1 MVKHKNTIKNTVA
14 SILISTI
21 SLLLILI
28 ILVSCSSS
36 KSGSEE
42 GGESSQKPQSSQK
55 STSKGSQQGGGG
67 SEDEGQGEPHEYIE
81 DAKSVK
87 IEPIEA
93 AQLDINHVVFLDPG
107 RISIT
112 CPKDIGEHRSFLYD
126 LETKQV
132 VKLPDNTTVLK
143 KLDNDDLFVMTKAN
157 TEYAILDGASYTVK
171 KAIARPENVDNSL
184 DISPDGKSIAY
195 VTDEGLF
202 ISDLDFQNPVRLLA
216 AKREGSAFDMEMPR
230 YPKWFDA
237 NRIGYKM
244 MGFEG
249 VLFCGVTLR
258 DASDNKTYTEAQD
271 STLYPL
277 VSGDYLFRNDS
288 GKGAGLIDA
297 NTGQKK
303 FITQSLIE
311 KEGFSYDKNGKW
323 VSYYLINKDVTD
335 ENKWTG
341 RFEVK
346 GISTESKIVE
356 FETEKPNAKPIEDA
370 VASPDG
376 KFLLFTDMDKSGRRV
391 LYKLEIS
398 VEQTQQK

>member
-1 MVKHKNTIKNTVA
+1 MGKHKNTIKNTLA
-14 SILISTI
+14 SILISTV

-126 LETKQV
+126 LETKQA

-202 ISDLDFQNPVRLLA
+202 ISDLDFQNPVRLVA
-216 AKREGSAFDMEMPR
+216 VKREGSAFDMEMPR

>member
-126 LETKQV
+126 LETKQA

>member
-93 AQLDINHVVFLDPG
+93 LQLDINHVVFLDPG